1 MPRRMLG
8 SPAMKAVVERVRE
21 LVRARYPLLYL
32 LTYEEERIERNL
44 RKLGKDEDLPVLV
57 WTKTDGLREKGKNP
71 VAGTTDPQA
80 LLDALGARKEP
91 GLIVLRDFHHDMDDP
106 WVRRKLRD
114 LEPQLGT
121 RRQAILF
128 ISPVLALPREVEK
141 DVVVIDVPLPGR
153 DEVGKL
159 LAHLLKR
166 RKQTMDAALFERF
179 VAASLGLTEKE
190 LKRTFAHIS
199 LTGGTFDEGRLNDL
213 IEAKRQAIRKSR
225 YLEFWDEQPG
235 LESVGGLGNLKEWL
249 TRRQAAFSQDARKF
263 GLPEPKGVFLL
274 GVQGCG
280 KSLMAKAVAGEF
292 KIPLL
297 RLDVGALFETG
308 GVEDSLRDTIR
319 VAESISPAVLWID
332 ELEKGFLGDGG
343 AGSAF
348 GTFLTWLQEKTKPVF
363 VVATANEVR
372 TLPPELLRK
381 GRFDEIFF
389 VDLPNV
395 HERLTILDIHLRNR
409 GRDPEKFDLFGTAE
423 ETEKYSGAELEQVV
437 VEGLFNAY
445 AEERE
450 MTGRDLVRVVRDTVP
465 LAITMDDKLKE
476 LREWARPRTRPASKD
491 RRRIDFFED
500 FQEG

>member
-1 MPRRMLG
+1 
-8 SPAMKAVVERVRE
+8 MKAVVERIRD

-32 LTYEEERIERNL
+32 LTYEEERVERNL
-44 RKLGKDEDLPVLV
+44 RKLGKEEKLPVLTWV
-57 WTKTDGLREKGKNP
+57 RTLGLAGADGARIADTQDARGVLEF
-71 VAGTTDPQA
+71 VAG
-80 LLDALGARKEP
+80 RKEP
-91 GLIVLRDFHHDMDDP
+91 GLILLQDFHVDLDDP
-106 WVRRKLRD
+106 WVRRRLRD
-114 LEPQLGT
+114 LEPQLGA
-121 RRQAILF
+121 RRQALLVT
-128 ISPVLALPREVEK
+128 SPVLVIPREIEK
-141 DVVVIDVPLPGR
+141 ELVVIDVPLPGR

-190 LKRTFAHIS
+190 LKRTYAHIS
-199 LTGGTFDEGRLNDL
+199 LSGGEFNEARLNDL

-235 LESVGGLGNLKEWL
+235 LEAVGGLNNLKEWL
-249 TRRQAAFSQDARKF
+249 TRRQAAFSQDARQF

-280 KSLMAKAVAGEF
+280 KSLMAKSVAGEF

-389 VDLPNV
+389 VDLPDV
-395 HERLTILDIHLRNR
+395 HERLTILDIHLKNR
-409 GRDPEKFDLFGTAE
+409 GRDPEEFDLFGCAE

-437 VEGLFNAY
+437 VEALFNAY
-445 AEERE
+445 ADKRE
-450 MTGRDLVRVVRDTVP
+450 LNGRDLVRVVRDTVP
-465 LAITMDDKLKE
+465 LAVTMDDRLKE
-476 LREWARPRTRPASKD
+476 LREWARPRTRPASTD
-491 RRRIDFFED
+491 SRRIDYFED